1 MENYSLVGRRSVIRT
16 VILQNVE
23 PVMDYYYEKGKIIS

>member
-1 MENYSLVGRRSVIRT
+1 MENYSLVGRSVIRT